1 MKPTLLPRVVI
12 ALLCLSLGACA
23 GQQAAA
29 LLVDR
34 SGNQAD
40 FGVAASAGA
49 QLATAKGDLQRAEG
63 RGAGGI
69 TMVEMDCGSSPDQA
83 RAAAQNVAR
92 EAFCGIGFTD
102 SDEALAGVQ
111 PFVAAKR
118 PFMVIGATDP
128 TLPKRCGAGV
138 FMACF
143 GDDAQA
149 TAAAMFGAKRFGKR
163 CAVVTDSAHAY
174 TRGLTRYFRQA
185 YEREGGSVVLQMDRR
200 DPNARRE
207 IAAMKARGDAFDFVF
222 LAGEPDELSALLG
235 LLRDALPGKPILG
248 GDGLDCSA
256 VATSGTAPSDG
267 VFFTTHA
274 WFGEGASPE
283 AKAFADAY
291 TQAYGTPPSNAFAAL
306 GYDAV
311 MLVQVAARRAGGT
324 TSPDPKAL
332 SKAIGEIRNWQGV
345 TGEFN
350 FSNGPVP
357 RKDVWIVE
365 VRNGQRRLAQRMPAP
380 LPLPVRQPM

>member
-1 MKPTLLPRVVI
+1 
-12 ALLCLSLGACA
+12 
-23 GQQAAA
+23 
-29 LLVDR
+29 
-34 SGNQAD
+34 
-40 FGVAASAGA
+40 
-49 QLATAKGDLQRAEG
+49 
-63 RGAGGI
+63 
-69 TMVEMDCGSSPDQA
+69 
-83 RAAAQNVAR
+83 VAR

-102 SDEALAGVQ
+102 SDEALAAV
-111 PFVAAKR
+111 PAFVAARK
-118 PFMVIGATDP
+118 PFVVVGATDP
-128 TLPKRCGAGV
+128 TLPARCGKGV
-138 FMACF
+138 FLACF

-200 DPNARRE
+200 DPNAPRE

-222 LAGEPDELSALLG
+222 LASEPDDLSALLG

-256 VATSGTAPSDG
+256 VTTSGSAPSDG

-283 AKAFADAY
+283 AKAFADAF
-291 TQAYGTPPSNAFAAL
+291 TQAYGTPPGNAFAAL

-311 MLVQVAARRAGGT
+311 MLVQLAARRAGGAQN
-324 TSPDPKAL
+324 PDPVRLA
-332 SKAIGEIRNWQGV
+332 KAIGEIRNYRGV
-345 TGEFN
+345 TGDFN
-350 FSNGPVP
+350 FTDGPVP
-357 RKDVWIVE
+357 RKSVWIVE
-365 VRNGQRRLAQRMPAP
+365 VSKGQKRLAMRMPAP
-380 LPLPVRQPM
+380 LPLPKRD